1 MTQPCTRIVFK
12 VGDDDAKK
20 LGEGFES
27 FDAKS
32 LKNLEKFRAIARVER
47 NDGDFNLTSRKPELP
62 DEREAEI
69 QREKI
74 ITASRAKY
82 ATPRAEVE
90 AALLARIW
98 GDSPPPP
105 PVVAPSPKVK
115 VPPASVEQSSLA
127 IELPAVTDS
136 EKISDNEPTTV
147 APAVIPPAPM
157 PKPVMAEIKPTKEQG
172 RGFAWHQSVQKRI
185 KMEGQKLG
193 FGAET
198 EKQLAKGSMQAA
210 DVVLIRGHVDIAV
223 EIASPSSN
231 INHEFDNVQKCLN
244 AGFSRVAAIASG
256 RKFLEGLAAAVQG
269 ALGSEL
275 SAKVSYHTPDE
286 FIDELRRLAA
296 ASELPP
302 PAQPMA
308 AKDVRGGFEIER
320 TFSQPN
326 PDTQQGI
333 HDLVSQT
340 LAPPPTPPG
349 KS

>member
-1 MTQPCTRIVFK
+1 
-12 VGDDDAKK
+12 
-20 LGEGFES
+20 
-27 FDAKS
+27 
-32 LKNLEKFRAIARVER
+32 
-47 NDGDFNLTSRKPELP
+47 
-62 DEREAEI
+62 
-69 QREKI
+69 
-74 ITASRAKY
+74 
-82 ATPRAEVE
+82 
-90 AALLARIW
+90 
-98 GDSPPPP
+98 
-105 PVVAPSPKVK
+105 
-115 VPPASVEQSSLA
+115 
-127 IELPAVTDS
+127 
-136 EKISDNEPTTV
+136 
-147 APAVIPPAPM
+147 M

-185 KMEGQKLG
+185 KTEGQKLG

-223 EIASPSSN
+223 EIASASSN
-231 INHEFDNVQKCLN
+231 INHEFDNIQKCLN

-340 LAPPPTPPG
+340 LAPPPPPPG